1 MSAIGNMDQSGL
13 GVTTELAEA
22 KEEIRRELEA
32 NLTCLED
39 PGCEIERKEGQREVV
54 VRDGHLMYQ
63 PESGFAVPISAGELL
78 TDGDWGNEYWLTPST
93 VPLELRR
100 QYLEKG
106 AERKLAVL
114 GDREIIEEKLAS
126 PLLDLSK

>member
-22 KEEIRRELEA
+22 KEAIRRELEA

-39 PGCEIERKEGQREVV
+39 PACEIERKEGQREVV
-54 VRDGHLMYQ
+54 VRDGQLAYQ

-78 TDGDWGNEYWLTPST
+78 TDGDWGNKYWLNPSS

-100 QYLEKG
+100 KYQERV
-106 AERKLAVL
+106 AERELAVL
-114 GDREIIEEKLAS
+114 GDRE
-126 PLLDLSK
+126 